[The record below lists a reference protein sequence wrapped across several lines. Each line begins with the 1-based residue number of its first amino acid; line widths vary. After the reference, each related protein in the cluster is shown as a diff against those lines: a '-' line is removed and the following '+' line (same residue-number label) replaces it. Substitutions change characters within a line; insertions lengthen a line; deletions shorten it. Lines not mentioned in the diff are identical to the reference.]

1 MIYGTAKCEP
11 GEEFKM
17 IFEQTIKNEKTVVI
31 SRLMEQRTNIT
42 NQCYA
47 GDIPFYLKKEKSIVP
62 RSVDPREKFLS
73 GARIGKY

>member
-11 GEEFKM
+11 DEEFKM

-47 GDIPFYLKKEKSIVP
+47 GDIPFYLKKKNRLFREVLI
-62 RSVDPREKFLS
+62 REKNS
-73 GARIGKY
+73 YPARA